1 MNKSSKVSSVQ
12 ANGTWDGKFGT
23 MYKHEVTFENGDCGE
38 YSSKVQEQT
47 KFVVGQESEYIF
59 TDGQYPKVKPVFVQ
73 QAGGGSSWKGNS
85 DNPERQLMIVKQSSL
100 KCAVELSIERKR
112 LKTEDVLQ
120 LAQELC
126 DWVMIG
132 KKEEEF
138 IPAPK
143 QSEPAQA
150 FSKPVQKVES
160 LQATAQKD
168 DLPF

>member
-1 MNKSSKVSSVQ
+1 MEKKSKVTSVQ
-12 ANGTWDGKFGT
+12 ANGTWDGSFGT
-23 MYKHEVTFENGDCGE
+23 MYKNEITFENGDCGE
-38 YSSKVQEQT
+38 YSSKSKDQT
-47 KFVVGQESEYIF
+47 KFVVGQEAEYTF

-73 QAGGGSSWKGNS
+73 NSGGGSWKSN

-100 KCAVELSIERKR
+100 KCAVELCIERKR

-132 KKEEEF
+132 KKEDAF
-138 IPAPK
+138 IPASKESTP
-143 QSEPAQA
+143 SQA
-150 FSKPVQKVES
+150 FSQPVQKVEN
-160 LQATAQKD
+160 LQATATKD